1 MTELS
6 KTYNPKEVEEKWLK
20 IWHDEKFFK
29 SHIEPNKENF
39 SIALPPP
46 NVTGSLH
53 MGHAFGDTIQDVL
66 IRYHKMNGKNVL
78 WQGGTDHAGIATQ
91 VLVERDISKNEK
103 KRKEDL
109 GREEFLKRV
118 WIWKEKH
125 GNEIINQMKKLG
137 CMLDYDRLTFTMDEN
152 YTKAVRKVFVELFK
166 KDLIYRG
173 KRIVNWCPKCLTS
186 ISDLEVE
193 TEQIKGKLFHILY
206 PFDLKDL
213 AKGGLTVAT
222 TRPETMFGDIAVAVN
237 PNDGRYKKLIG
248 TKVFLPFINKQIPI
262 IGDEI
267 IELDFG
273 TGCLKVTPAHDLVD
287 YEIFERHKE
296 LGKYPEIMSP
306 NGKIVDKENLGIPV
320 DIQNLDRFKAR
331 ELTVQKLEEV
341 GLLKQVVEYGQAS
354 SKHDRCGTVIEPHLS
369 EQWYVKMKPLA
380 EPAIKVVKQGKIKFT
395 PERYKDHYLNW
406 LENIH
411 DWCISRQLWWGHQIP
426 VWYRKDHCRGLSRQA
441 HEEKQDQIYVSEE
454 PPKDIENYVQDPDVL
469 DTWFSSAL
477 WPFVTLGWPGKET
490 GRGGEGDTG
499 NEYFKAFYPTSTLAT
514 AREIINLWVSRMVF
528 MGLEFAGDVPFKEV
542 IIHPVIQTPD
552 GKRMSK
558 SKGNAI
564 DPLEMIEKYG
574 ADANRFWYF
583 SLGVTGSQD
592 VRFPGRKDKDGKW
605 ESDVLEQYKRFANK
619 FWNASRFVMQNLDLE
634 KKYEASLHD
643 LNMDKLTLADKW
655 ILHEYANQINSYPK
669 WFETYDFSEITK
681 SFYKFTWDA
690 FCDWYLEIAK
700 RQLAEPKLK
709 EQTQQIL
716 FYILEGITR
725 ALHPIMPFITEEIWQ
740 SLPLENRKDKYLSL
754 ASYPKI
760 DMKFADLEAKSFSH
774 VIDTTRTIRNLRQT
788 AGIPWV
794 SEIDVKLFTKNIQ
807 EKSILERSVGYIE
820 FLTKSKVSIF
830 EDFKPV
836 KPSTGA
842 LIFDTRV
849 LIPISGLVDIDNMLN
864 SLNKKKNL
872 FEKEIE
878 GQKTKLN
885 NPNFINNAAQ
895 DKIDEVKSRVKEI
908 EEQIKVIDEQ
918 IMLLK

>member
-1 MTELS
+1 MVKVKGMSEPS
-6 KTYNPKEVEEKWLK
+6 KAYNPKEVEEKWLNT
-20 IWHDEKFFK
+20 WLSEKLFK
-29 SHIEPNKENF
+29 SSIDPNKENF

-118 WIWKEKH
+118 WVWKEKH
-125 GNEIINQMKKLG
+125 GNQIINQMQKLG
-137 CMLDYDRLTFTMDEN
+137 CMLDYDRLAFTMDEN
-152 YTKAVRKVFVELFK
+152 YSKAVKRVFVELYK
-166 KDLIYRG
+166 KGLIYRG

-206 PFDLKDL
+206 PFDSNDFS
-213 AKGGLTVAT
+213 KGGITVAT
-222 TRPETMFGDIAVAVN
+222 TRPETMYGDVAVAVN

-248 TKVFLPFINKQIPI
+248 TKISLPFLNKQIPI
-262 IGDEI
+262 IGDEA

-287 YEIFERHKE
+287 YEIYERHKE
-296 LGKYPEIMSP
+296 LGSFPEIMSP
-306 NGKIVDKENLGIPV
+306 NGKIVDKENVGIPA

-331 ELTVQKLEEV
+331 EVTVQKLEEL
-341 GLLKQVVEYGQAS
+341 GLLKQIIEYDQAS
-354 SKHDRCGTVIEPHLS
+354 SKHDRCGTVIEPYLS

-380 EPAIKVVKQGKIKFT
+380 GPAIKVVEEGKIKFT

-406 LENIH
+406 LNNIR

-426 VWYRKDHCRGLSRQA
+426 VWYKKDTN
-441 HEEKQDQIYVSEE
+441 EIYVSEE
-454 PPKDIENYVQDPDVL
+454 PPKDIENYIQDPDVL

-477 WPFVTLGWPGKET
+477 WPFVTLGWPQQT
-490 GRGGEGDTG
+490 D
-499 NEYFKAFYPTSTLAT
+499 YLKAFYPTGALAT

-528 MGLEFAGDVPFKEV
+528 MGLEFAGKIPFKEV
-542 IIHPVIQTPD
+542 LIHPVIQTPD

-564 DPLEMIEKYG
+564 DPLEMIDKYG

-583 SLGVTGSQD
+583 SLGITGNQD
-592 VRFPGRKDKDGKW
+592 VRFPGRKDKEGKW
-605 ESDVLEQYKRFANK
+605 ESDTLEQYRRFANK
-619 FWNASRFVMQNLDLE
+619 LWNACRFVMQNLEPGKNYD
-634 KKYEASLHD
+634 ASLKNID
-643 LNMDKLTLADKW
+643 LGKLTLADKW
-655 ILHEYANQINSYPK
+655 ILHQYSNQISSYPK
-669 WFETYDFSEITK
+669 LFDMYDFAEIAR
-681 SFYKFTWDA
+681 SSYRFIWDE

-700 RQLAEPKLK
+700 RQLSEPVLK
-709 EQTQQIL
+709 EQTQTIL
-716 FYILEGITR
+716 FYIIEGMMR

-740 SLPLENRKDKYLSL
+740 SIPLSGREKKSVSL
-754 ASYPKI
+754 TSYPKI
-760 DMKFADLEAKSFSH
+760 DSSFSNNEAKSFAH

-788 AGIPWV
+788 VGIPWV
-794 SEIDVKLFTKNIQ
+794 NEIDVRLFTKNVQ
-807 EKSILERSVGYIE
+807 EKNILERSVEYIE

-842 LIFDTRV
+842 LVLDTRV
-849 LIPISGLVDIDNMLN
+849 LIPISGLVDLDNMLS
-864 SLNKKKNL
+864 SLNKKKNS
-872 FEKEIE
+872 FEKEME
-878 GQKTKLN
+878 SQQLKLKN
-885 NPNFINNAAQ
+885 ENFINNAAK
-895 DKIDEVKSRVKEI
+895 DKIDEVKTRVLEL
-908 EEQIKVIDEQ
+908 ENQIKTIDEQ
-918 IMLLK
+918 IELLK

>member
-1 MTELS
+1 MAELS
-6 KTYNPKEVEEKWLK
+6 KIYNPKEVEEKWLT
-20 IWHDEKFFK
+20 IWHDEKLFK
-29 SHIEPNKENF
+29 SKIDPGKKNF

-66 IRYHKMNGKNVL
+66 IRYHRMNGENVL

-137 CMLDYDRLTFTMDEN
+137 CMLDYDRLVFTMDEN
-152 YTKAVRKVFVELFK
+152 YTKAVKKVFVALYK
-166 KDLIYRG
+166 KGLIYRG

-213 AKGGLTVAT
+213 SKGGLTVAT

-262 IGDEI
+262 VGDEV

-306 NGKIVDKENLGIPV
+306 NGKITDKENIGIPT

-331 ELTVQKLEEV
+331 DLTVQKLEEL
-341 GLLKQVVEYGQAS
+341 GLLKQIIEYDQAS
-354 SKHDRCGTVIEPHLS
+354 SKHDRCGTVIEPYLS

-380 EPAIKVVKQGKIKFT
+380 ESAINVVKEGKIKFI

-406 LENIH
+406 LENIR

-426 VWYRKDHCRGLSRQA
+426 VWYRKERGSGGEGEWGRDR
-441 HEEKQDQIYVSEE
+441 EIGEIYVSEE

-477 WPFVTLGWPGKET
+477 WPFVTLGWPEQT
-490 GRGGEGDTG
+490 D
-499 NEYFKAFYPTSTLAT
+499 YLKAFYPTSVLAT

-528 MGLEFAGDVPFKEV
+528 MGLEFAGDAPFKEV
-542 IIHPVIQTPD
+542 LIHPVIQTPD

-583 SLGVTGSQD
+583 SLGVTGNQD
-592 VRFPGRKDKDGKW
+592 VRFSGRKDKDGKW

-619 FWNASRFVMQNLDLE
+619 LWNAVRYVQQALDQSKEYDFSLDEIE
-634 KKYEASLHD
+634 KS
-643 LNMDKLTLADKW
+643 NLTLADQW
-655 ILHEYANQINSYPK
+655 ILYQYTALVDSIPLF
-669 WFETYDFSEITK
+669 FERYELSDVTK
-681 SFYKFTWDA
+681 LAYKFIWED
-690 FCDWYLEIAK
+690 FCDWYIEISK
-700 RQLAEPKLK
+700 KQLLDPKLK
-709 EQTQQIL
+709 ANTQLIL
-716 FYILEGITR
+716 LSIISGITKC
-725 ALHPIMPFITEEIWQ
+725 LHPIMPFITEEIWE
-740 SLPLENRKDKYLSL
+740 SLPIKKQNKISVLFEP
-754 ASYPKI
+754 YPKSNREFI
-760 DMKFADLEAKSFSH
+760 KNPDIAKGFSH
-774 VIDTTRTIRNLRQT
+774 VIDITREIRNQRQT
-788 AGIPWV
+788 LSIPWTN
-794 SEIDVKLFTKNIQ
+794 EIEVNLLPQHDFDLNALNNSLI
-807 EKSILERSVGYIE
+807 YIE
-820 FLTKSKVSIF
+820 GLTKSKVKIT
-830 EDFKPV
+830 DKFKPV
-836 KPSTGA
+836 KPSTGS
-842 LIFDTRV
+842 LVLNTRIQ
-849 LIPISGLVDIDNMLN
+849 IPLSGLVDIDNMLN

-878 GQKTKLN
+878 GQKIKLN

-895 DKIDEVKSRVKEI
+895 DKIDEVKKRVI
-908 EEQIKVIDEQ
+908 ELENQIKTINEQIE
-918 IMLLK
+918 LLK